1 MINDAVAIIL
11 FKVVGDIFDHEVT
24 DSTGI
29 ILLTILWKFVV
40 NVAASLAIGG
50 ACALLCSKIFNMSR
64 FLSHNPV
71 AEVTLL
77 YMFGILSYVIAEIA
91 EMSGVITV
99 LVCGICLA
107 HFNFYNLSIT
117 GQISTGVTFQTVSF
131 IAEAFVFIYLGIC
144 TMTYAT
150 GYEFSYTFV
159 LLELA
164 ICAFARFATIFGLSY
179 FVKIFKKN
187 WKVSF
192 YELLIIS
199 VAGVIRGS
207 VAFALILTLGG
218 HHPDA

>member
-1 MINDAVAIIL
+1 
-11 FKVVGDIFDHEVT
+11 
-24 DSTGI
+24 
-29 ILLTILWKFVV
+29 
-40 NVAASLAIGG
+40 
-50 ACALLCSKIFNMSR
+50 
-64 FLSHNPV
+64 
-71 AEVTLL
+71 
-77 YMFGILSYVIAEIA
+77 
-91 EMSGVITV
+91 
-99 LVCGICLA
+99 
-107 HFNFYNLSIT
+107 
-117 GQISTGVTFQTVSF
+117 
-131 IAEAFVFIYLGIC
+131 
-144 TMTYAT
+144 MTYAT

>member
-1 MINDAVAIIL
+1 MLYV
-11 FKVVGDIFDHEVT
+11 
-24 DSTGI
+24 
-29 ILLTILWKFVV
+29 
-40 NVAASLAIGG
+40 
-50 ACALLCSKIFNMSR
+50 ALLCSKIFQMSR
-64 FLSHNPV
+64 FLSHNSV

-117 GQISTGVTFQTVSF
+117 GQISTGYIYSLFRVTFQTISF

-150 GYEFSYTFV
+150 SYLFSYTFV
-159 LLELA
+159 LLELG

-179 FVKIFKKN
+179 FVKIFKKD
-187 WKVSF
+187 WKVTF
-192 YELLIIS
+192 Y
-199 VAGVIRGS
+199 
-207 VAFALILTLGG
+207 
-218 HHPDA
+218 